1 MSRLSNLQSASSLRD
16 LAHLLQFKPAKL
28 SYMLYRLS
36 PEAKYRTF
44 EIPKRTGGTRT
55 ITAPS
60 EALKVVQQQLSI
72 LLQDCL
78 DEINRERKRKDR
90 IAHGFKRQRSIVTN
104 AKQHRHRRYVF
115 NVDLSDFFPSINF
128 GRVRGYFIRNNQF
141 KLHEKLATVIAQIA
155 CHENMLPQGSPCS
168 PVISNL
174 IAHILDI
181 HLVRLC
187 ARVGCTYSRYADD
200 LTFSTNKKIFPLE
213 IARPSDNEPHRWM
226 PGPDLEHLVA
236 RSGFAINPTKTRMQ
250 YRTARQIV
258 TGLVVNERINVR
270 REYRH
275 TVRAMVHQLLKTG
288 TFETYGV
295 TGPDRVLALEK
306 RPGTLNELQGMLGF
320 IHSVDEY
327 NIQTAHPA
335 VPIKELRK
343 KGLWKKEAIY
353 RSFLI
358 YRYFF
363 AAAKPVVLC
372 EGETDTVY
380 LTHAIRSLASTF
392 PQLATINTA
401 GTIQLKVRLYKYRPS
416 GTSRI
421 IGLDGGG
428 SASLGQFIGTYKKET
443 AVFGAP
449 GQEHPVIVVYDN
461 DSGAKSIRSAVKEA
475 SGRSPEGE
483 YSQVIRN
490 LYVVPTPLPN
500 NAEESKIEDFFDD
513 ATKNTVIAGK
523 TFNENNKFETG
534 TQYGKK
540 VFAHRVVKSKAGSIN
555 FDGFRPL
562 LEVLSSVIA
571 AHSAV
576 RAEARTK
583 GVMVPAN

>member
-1 MSRLSNLQSASSLRD
+1 MSKLSNLQSASSLRD
-16 LAHLLQFKPAKL
+16 LAHLLKLEPANL
-28 SYMLYRLS
+28 SYILYKLS
-36 PEAKYRTF
+36 PESKYSTF

-55 ITAPS
+55 ITAPT
-60 EALKVVQQQLSI
+60 EALKVVQQRLSI

-78 DEINRERKRKDR
+78 DEINGERKKKDR

-128 GRVRGYFIRNNQF
+128 GRVRGYFIRNNRF
-141 KLHEKLATVIAQIA
+141 ELHERVATVIAQIA
-155 CHENMLPQGSPCS
+155 CHENVLPQGSPCS

-174 IAHILDI
+174 IAHVLDI

-187 ARVGCTYSRYADD
+187 SHVGCTYSRYADD

-226 PGPDLEHLVA
+226 PGPELARLVA
-236 RSGFAINPTKTRMQ
+236 RSGFAINPAKTRMQ
-250 YRTARQIV
+250 YRTARQTV
-258 TGLVVNERINVR
+258 TGLVVNQRINVR

-295 TGPDRVLALEK
+295 SGHAGALTLDK
-306 RPGTLNELQGMLGF
+306 RPGTLNKLQGLLGF

-327 NIQTAHPA
+327 NIQTAHSA
-335 VPIKELRK
+335 VPIKELR
-343 KGLWKKEAIY
+343 KKEAIY

-363 AAAKPVVLC
+363 AAEKPVILC
-372 EGETDTVY
+372 EGDTDVVY
-380 LTHAIRSLASTF
+380 LTHAIRSLAATF
-392 PQLATINTA
+392 PQLATINTD

-428 SASLGQFIGTYKKET
+428 SAALGKFIGTYKKET
-443 AVFGAP
+443 ATFGAP

-461 DSGAKSIRSAVKEA
+461 DSGAKPIRNAVKEA
-475 SGRSPEGE
+475 FGRSPDGE

-513 ATKNTVIAGK
+513 ATKDTVIAGK
-523 TFNENNKFETG
+523 TFNENNKFESA

-540 VFAHRVVKSKAGSIN
+540 VFAHRVVKSTAESIN

-562 LEVLSSVIA
+562 LEVLSSAID
-571 AHSAV
+571 AHSEGIVGLSVA
-576 RAEARTK
+576 
-583 GVMVPAN
+583 P

>member
-128 GRVRGYFIRNNQF
+128 GRVRGYLIRNNQF

-226 PGPDLEHLVA
+226 PGPDLEQLVA

-250 YRTARQIV
+250 YRTARQVV
-258 TGLVVNERINVR
+258 TGLVVNQRINVR

-275 TVRAMVHQLLKTG
+275 TVRAMVHHLLKTG

-295 TGPDRVLALEK
+295 TGLDRVLALEK

-343 KGLWKKEAIY
+343 KEAIY

-363 AAAKPVVLC
+363 AAEKPVVLC
-372 EGETDTVY
+372 EGETDAVY

-421 IGLDGGG
+421 IGLYGGG
-428 SASLGQFIGTYKKET
+428 SASLGKFIGTYKKET
-443 AVFGAP
+443 ATFGAP
-449 GQEHPVIVVYDN
+449 GQEHPVIVVYDS
-461 DSGAKSIRSAVKEA
+461 DSGANRIRSAVKEA

-513 ATKNTVIAGK
+513 ATKDTVIAGK
-523 TFNENNKFETG
+523 TFNENNKFEPG